1 MPALKRI
8 VELRQAREAHHRSD
22 GPDKGSNSRGR
33 RTIKKSLKLVLTV
46 LVIFLRNKL
55 NGLKFKKLENL
66 TWISK
71 FILLRRDERRL
82 FKWLSSVKTS
92 AFNEYWRQKIY
103 FFHIKMVQLFYKK
116 NLNDSILP
124 TKKMQ

>member
-66 TWISK
+66 I
-71 FILLRRDERRL
+71 
-82 FKWLSSVKTS
+82 
-92 AFNEYWRQKIY
+92 
-103 FFHIKMVQLFYKK
+103 
-116 NLNDSILP
+116 
-124 TKKMQ
+124 